1 MIKIMKKNNTFII
14 DYARTPFGSF
24 LGGLSNFS
32 ASELGAFSIK
42 GLMKKT
48 NISNS
53 DIDEVIMGNVL
64 SAGVGQAPARQ
75 AAMIAGLEKSTSCMT
90 INKVCGSGMKS
101 VMLGDQVIQSEESDI
116 VIAGGME
123 SMSNVPHYL
132 LNSRK
137 GTKLGN
143 IKQVDGMVHDGLW
156 DVYDQVHMGNH
167 GESCADKYAITRKD
181 QDDYAELS
189 YKRSQEAHEREFFN
203 DEIIDMINQKGEKID
218 IQDEEPFRVN
228 FEKMKTLRSVFK
240 KDGTI
245 TAANASTINDGAA
258 SCLLGS
264 EKKCVELGLNPKA
277 RILDSV
283 KFSHE
288 PKWFT
293 TAPVGSINKI
303 LDRNNLKIDDID
315 LFEINEAFSVVPL
328 VAIKEL
334 NIDIEKINVHGGA
347 VSLGHPIGCSGT
359 RIIMSLIN
367 ALRAR
372 NKKIGIASIC
382 IGGGEATAMLIELT

>member
-1 MIKIMKKNNTFII
+1 MKKNNTVII

-24 LGGLSNFS
+24 LGGLSSFS
-32 ASELGAFSIK
+32 ASQLGALSIK
-42 GLMKKT
+42 GLIKKVGIKT
-48 NISNS
+48 SK
-53 DIDEVIMGNVL
+53 IDEVVMGNVL
-64 SAGVGQAPARQ
+64 SAGIGQAPARQ
-75 AAMIAGLEKSTSCMT
+75 AAIMGGLNKATNCMT

-101 VMLGDQVIQSEESDI
+101 IMLADQSIQLKQSR
-116 VIAGGME
+116 VVVAGGME

-132 LNSRK
+132 LNSRT

-143 IKQVDGMVHDGLW
+143 MKQVDGMVHDGLW
-156 DVYDQVHMGNH
+156 DVYDQVHMGSH
-167 GESCADKYAITRKD
+167 GEACAEKYNITRLD
-181 QDDYAELS
+181 QDDYAVLS
-189 YKRSQEAHEREFFN
+189 YERSQQAQGSGLFK
-203 DEIIDMINQKGEKID
+203 DEIIDIINKKNEKVD
-218 IQDEEPFRVN
+218 IQDEEPLRVN
-228 FEKMKTLRSVFK
+228 FEKMKNLKSVFK

-258 SCLLGS
+258 ACLLAS
-264 EKKCVELGLNPKA
+264 EDYCSTLGVVPKA

-283 KFSHE
+283 NFSHE

-293 TAPVGSINKI
+293 TAPVSAIIDI
-303 LDRNNLKIDDID
+303 LERNDLQISDID

-334 NIDIEKINVHGGA
+334 NISIDKLNVHGGA

-359 RIIMSLIN
+359 RIVMSLIN
-367 ALRAR
+367 ALKVK

-382 IGGGEATAMLIELT
+382 IGGGEATAMLIEVI

>member
-1 MIKIMKKNNTFII
+1 MEKNNTVII

-24 LGGLSNFS
+24 LGGLANFS

-42 GLMKKT
+42 GLIEKT
-48 NISNS
+48 EIETSK
-53 DIDEVIMGNVL
+53 IDEVIMGNVL

-75 AAMIAGLEKSTSCMT
+75 ASIMAGLGKNTNCMT

-101 VMLGDQVIQSEESDI
+101 FMLADQSIRSGGSNI

-143 IKQVDGMVHDGLW
+143 IKQVDGMIHDGLW
-156 DVYDQVHMGNH
+156 DVYDQVHMGTH
-167 GESCADKYAITRKD
+167 GESCAEKYNISRKD
-181 QDDYAELS
+181 QDDYAEIS
-189 YKRSQEAHEREFFN
+189 YKRSQDADNSGVFN
-203 DEIIDMINQKGEKID
+203 NEIINIIDSKGSKID
-218 IQDEEPFRVN
+218 IKDEEPFRVD

-258 SCLLGS
+258 SCLLAS
-264 EKKCVELGLNPKA
+264 QQECSNLGLTPKA
-277 RILDSV
+277 KILDSV
-283 KFSHE
+283 SFSHD

-293 TAPVGSINKI
+293 TAPVSAIIKI
-303 LDRNNLKIDDID
+303 LEKNNLTIDDID
-315 LFEINEAFSVVPL
+315 FFEINEAFSVVPL

-334 NIDIEKINVHGGA
+334 NIDIDKLNIHGGA

-359 RIIMSLIN
+359 RIVMSLIN
-367 ALRAR
+367 ALKIRD
-372 NKKIGIASIC
+372 KKIGIASIC
-382 IGGGEATAMLIELT
+382 IGGGEATAMLIEAI

>member
-1 MIKIMKKNNTFII
+1 MTKIMKKNNTVII

-24 LGGLSNFS
+24 LGGLSSFS
-32 ASELGAFSIK
+32 ASQLGALSIK
-42 GLMKKT
+42 GLIKKVGIKT
-48 NISNS
+48 SK
-53 DIDEVIMGNVL
+53 IDEVVMGNVL
-64 SAGVGQAPARQ
+64 SAGIGQAPARQ
-75 AAMIAGLEKSTSCMT
+75 AAIMGGLNKATNCMT

-101 VMLGDQVIQSEESDI
+101 IMLADQSIQLKQSR
-116 VIAGGME
+116 VVVAGGME

-132 LNSRK
+132 LNSRT

-143 IKQVDGMVHDGLW
+143 MKQVDGMVHDGLW
-156 DVYDQVHMGNH
+156 DVYDQVHMGSH
-167 GESCADKYAITRKD
+167 GEACAEKYNITRLD
-181 QDDYAELS
+181 QDDYAVLS
-189 YKRSQEAHEREFFN
+189 YERSQQAQGAGLFK
-203 DEIIDMINQKGEKID
+203 DEIIDIINKKNEKVD
-218 IQDEEPFRVN
+218 IQDEEPLRVN
-228 FEKMKTLRSVFK
+228 FEKMKNLKSVFK

-258 SCLLGS
+258 ACLLAS
-264 EKKCVELGLNPKA
+264 EDYCSTLGVVPKA

-283 KFSHE
+283 NFSHE

-293 TAPVGSINKI
+293 TAPVSAIIDI
-303 LDRNNLKIDDID
+303 LERNDLQISDID

-334 NIDIEKINVHGGA
+334 NISIDKLNVHGGA

-359 RIIMSLIN
+359 RIVMSLIN
-367 ALRAR
+367 ALKVK

-382 IGGGEATAMLIELT
+382 IGGGEATAMLIEVI

>member
-1 MIKIMKKNNTFII
+1 
-14 DYARTPFGSF
+14 
-24 LGGLSNFS
+24 
-32 ASELGAFSIK
+32 
-42 GLMKKT
+42 
-48 NISNS
+48 
-53 DIDEVIMGNVL
+53 MGNVL

-75 AAMIAGLEKSTSCMT
+75 AAIMGGLGKSTNCMT

-101 VMLGDQVIQSEESDI
+101 VMLADQSIKLNQSSI

-143 IKQVDGMVHDGLW
+143 ISQVDGMVHDGLW
-156 DVYDQVHMGNH
+156 DVYNQVHMGNH
-167 GESCADKYAITRKD
+167 GEACAEKYNITRLD
-181 QDDYAELS
+181 QDNYAELS
-189 YKRSQEAHEREFFN
+189 YNRSQQAQKNGFLKN
-203 DEIIDMINQKGEKID
+203 EIIDVINQKNEIID
-218 IQDEEPFRVN
+218 TQDEEPFRVN
-228 FEKMKTLRSVFK
+228 FEKIKTLRSVFK

-258 SCLLGS
+258 SCLLAS
-264 EKKCVELGLNPKA
+264 EDKCSDLGLTPKA

-283 KFSHE
+283 NFSHE

-293 TAPVGSINKI
+293 TAPVSAITAI
-303 LDRNNLKIDDID
+303 LEKNNLKINDID

-334 NIDIEKINVHGGA
+334 NISIDKLNIHGGA

-367 ALRAR
+367 ALKIK
-372 NKKIGIASIC
+372 NKKLGIASIC
-382 IGGGEATAMLIELT
+382 IGGGEATAMLIEVL

>member
-1 MIKIMKKNNTFII
+1 MKKNNTFII

-167 GESCADKYAITRKD
+167 GEYCADQYSITRKD

-189 YKRSQEAHEREFFN
+189 YKRSQESYERGIFN
-203 DEIIDMINQKGEKID
+203 DEVIDIISQKGEKVD

-258 SCLLGS
+258 SCLLAS
-264 EKKCVELGLNPKA
+264 QQECSNLGLTPKA
-277 RILDSV
+277 KILDSV
-283 KFSHE
+283 SFSHD

-293 TAPVGSINKI
+293 TAPVSAIIKI
-303 LDRNNLKIDDID
+303 LEKNNLTIDDID
-315 LFEINEAFSVVPL
+315 FFEINEAFSVVPL

-334 NIDIEKINVHGGA
+334 NINIDKLNIHGGA

-367 ALRAR
+367 ALKIRD
-372 NKKIGIASIC
+372 KKIGIASIC
-382 IGGGEATAMLIELT
+382 IGGGEATAVLIEAI

>member
-1 MIKIMKKNNTFII
+1 MKKNNTFII

-101 VMLGDQVIQSEESDI
+101 VMLADQVIQSEDSDI

-167 GESCADKYAITRKD
+167 GESCADKYIITRKD

-218 IQDEEPFRVN
+218 VQDEEPFRVN

-240 KDGTI
+240 KEGTI

>member
-1 MIKIMKKNNTFII
+1 MTKIIKNNNTVII

-32 ASELGAFSIK
+32 ASELGALSIK
-42 GLMKKT
+42 GLIEKVGIETSK
-48 NISNS
+48 
-53 DIDEVIMGNVL
+53 IDEVIMGNVL
-64 SAGVGQAPARQ
+64 SAGIGQAPARQ
-75 AAMIAGLEKSTSCMT
+75 AAIMGGLDKSTNCMT
-90 INKVCGSGMKS
+90 INKVCGSGMKAI
-101 VMLGDQVIQSEESDI
+101 MLADQSIRLNQSSI

-143 IKQVDGMVHDGLW
+143 IKQVDGMVYDGLW
-156 DVYDQVHMGNH
+156 DVYEQVHMGNH
-167 GESCADKYAITRKD
+167 GEACAEKYNISRLE

-189 YKRSQEAHEREFFN
+189 YKRSQKTQKSGLLKN
-203 DEIIDMINQKGEKID
+203 EIIDIVNQKNETVQIE
-218 IQDEEPFRVN
+218 DEEPFRVD

-258 SCLLGS
+258 SCLLGREDECDS
-264 EKKCVELGLNPKA
+264 LGFTFKA

-283 KFSHE
+283 SFSHD

-293 TAPVGSINKI
+293 TAPVSAISKI
-303 LDRNNLKIDDID
+303 LEKNNLKINDID

-334 NIDIEKINVHGGA
+334 SIDIDKLNIYGGA

-359 RIIMSLIN
+359 RIVMSLIN
-367 ALRAR
+367 ALKTK

-382 IGGGEATAMLIELT
+382 IGGGEAMAMLIEVI

>member
-1 MIKIMKKNNTFII
+1 MTKIIERNNTVII

-42 GLMKKT
+42 GLIQKT
-48 NISNS
+48 GVESFK
-53 DIDEVIMGNVL
+53 IDEVIMGNVL

-75 AAMIAGLEKSTSCMT
+75 AAIMANLDKNTNCMT
-90 INKVCGSGMKS
+90 INKVCGSGMKAI
-101 VMLGDQVIQSEESDI
+101 MLADQSIKLGISNV
-116 VIAGGME
+116 VVAGGME

-143 IKQVDGMVHDGLW
+143 IKQADGMIHDGLW

-167 GESCADKYAITRKD
+167 GESCAEKYNITRQD
-181 QDDYAELS
+181 QDNYAELS
-189 YKRSQEAHEREFFN
+189 YKRSQDAYNKGIFN
-203 DEIIDMINQKGEKID
+203 SEIIDIID
-218 IQDEEPFRVN
+218 IKGSRVDIKDEEPFRVN

-258 SCLLGS
+258 SCLLAS
-264 EKKCVELGLNPKA
+264 EQECVNLGFTPKA
-277 RILDSV
+277 RIIDSV
-283 KFSHE
+283 SFSHE

-293 TAPVGSINKI
+293 TAPVSAIIKI
-303 LDRNNLKIDDID
+303 LEKNNLKIDDID

-328 VAIKEL
+328 VAMKEL
-334 NIDIEKINVHGGA
+334 NIDIERINVHGGA
-347 VSLGHPIGCSGT
+347 VSLGHPIGCSGS
-359 RIIMSLIN
+359 RIIMILIN
-367 ALRAR
+367 ALKIKD
-372 NKKIGIASIC
+372 KKMGIASIC
-382 IGGGEATAMLIELT
+382 IGGGEATAMLIEVI

>member
-1 MIKIMKKNNTFII
+1 MKKNNTVII

-24 LGGLSNFS
+24 LGGLSSFS
-32 ASELGAFSIK
+32 ASQLGALSIK
-42 GLMKKT
+42 GLIKKVGIKT
-48 NISNS
+48 SK
-53 DIDEVIMGNVL
+53 IDEVVMGNVL
-64 SAGVGQAPARQ
+64 SAGIGQAPARQ
-75 AAMIAGLEKSTSCMT
+75 AAIMGGLNKATNCMT

-101 VMLGDQVIQSEESDI
+101 IMLADQSIQLKQSKV

-132 LNSRK
+132 LNSRT

-143 IKQVDGMVHDGLW
+143 MKQVDGMVHDGLW
-156 DVYDQVHMGNH
+156 DVYDQVHMGSH
-167 GESCADKYAITRKD
+167 GEACAEKYNITRLD
-181 QDDYAELS
+181 QDDYAVLS
-189 YKRSQEAHEREFFN
+189 YERSQQAQGAGLFK
-203 DEIIDMINQKGEKID
+203 DEIIDIINKKNEKVD
-218 IQDEEPFRVN
+218 IQDEEPLRVN
-228 FEKMKTLRSVFK
+228 FEKMKNLKSVFK

-258 SCLLGS
+258 ACLLAS
-264 EKKCVELGLNPKA
+264 EDYCSTLGVVPKA

-283 KFSHE
+283 NFSHE

-293 TAPVGSINKI
+293 TAPVSAIIDI
-303 LDRNNLKIDDID
+303 LERNDLQISDID

-334 NIDIEKINVHGGA
+334 NISIDKLNVHGGA

-359 RIIMSLIN
+359 RIVMSLIN
-367 ALRAR
+367 ALKVK

-382 IGGGEATAMLIELT
+382 IGGGEATAMLIEVI

>member
-1 MIKIMKKNNTFII
+1 MEKNNTVII

-32 ASELGAFSIK
+32 ASELGALSIE
-42 GLMKKT
+42 GLIKKT
-48 NISNS
+48 DIEISK
-53 DIDEVIMGNVL
+53 IDEVIMGNVL
-64 SAGVGQAPARQ
+64 SAGIGQAPARQ
-75 AAMIAGLEKSTSCMT
+75 AAIIAGLNKNTNCMT

-101 VMLGDQVIQSEESDI
+101 VMLADQSIRLGESSVI
-116 VIAGGME
+116 IAGGME

-143 IKQVDGMVHDGLW
+143 IKQVDGMIHDGLW

-167 GESCADKYAITRKD
+167 GESCAEKYNITRKD
-181 QDDYAELS
+181 QDSYAEIS
-189 YKRSQEAHEREFFN
+189 YKRSQDAN
-203 DEIIDMINQKGEKID
+203 NKGLLNNEIIDIIDSKGEKID
-218 IQDEEPFRVN
+218 IKDEEPFRVD
-228 FEKMKTLRSVFK
+228 FEKMKTLKSVFK

-258 SCLLGS
+258 SCLLTS
-264 EKKCVELGLNPKA
+264 EQECSKLGLNPKA

-283 KFSHE
+283 SFSHD

-293 TAPVGSINKI
+293 TAPVSAIIKI
-303 LDRNNLKIDDID
+303 LEKNNLKIDDID

-334 NIDIEKINVHGGA
+334 NINIDKLNIHGGA
-347 VSLGHPIGCSGT
+347 VSLGHPIGCSGS

-367 ALRAR
+367 ALKIK
-372 NKKIGIASIC
+372 NKKRGIASIC
-382 IGGGEATAMLIELT
+382 IGGGEATAMLIEII

>member
-1 MIKIMKKNNTFII
+1 MEKNNTVII

-24 LGGLSNFS
+24 LGGLANFS

-42 GLMKKT
+42 GLIEKT
-48 NISNS
+48 GIETSK
-53 DIDEVIMGNVL
+53 IDEVIMGNVL

-75 AAMIAGLEKSTSCMT
+75 ASIMAGLGKNTNCMT

-101 VMLGDQVIQSEESDI
+101 IMLADQSIRSGDSNI

-156 DVYDQVHMGNH
+156 DVYDQVHMGTH
-167 GESCADKYAITRKD
+167 GESCAEKYNISRKD
-181 QDDYAELS
+181 QDDYAEIS
-189 YKRSQEAHEREFFN
+189 YKRSQDANNSGVFN
-203 DEIIDMINQKGEKID
+203 NEIINIIDSKGSKID
-218 IQDEEPFRVN
+218 IKDEEPFRVD

-258 SCLLGS
+258 SCLLAS
-264 EKKCVELGLNPKA
+264 QQECSNLGLTPKA
-277 RILDSV
+277 KILDSV
-283 KFSHE
+283 SFSHD

-293 TAPVGSINKI
+293 TAPVSAIIKI
-303 LDRNNLKIDDID
+303 LEKNNLTIDDID
-315 LFEINEAFSVVPL
+315 FFEINEAFSVVPL

-334 NIDIEKINVHGGA
+334 NINIDKLNIHGGA

-367 ALRAR
+367 ALKIRD
-372 NKKIGIASIC
+372 KKIGVASIC
-382 IGGGEATAMLIELT
+382 IGGGEATAMLIEAI

>member
-101 VMLGDQVIQSEESDI
+101 VMLADQVIQSEESDI

-156 DVYDQVHMGNH
+156 DVYDQVHMGIH
-167 GESCADKYAITRKD
+167 GESCADKYTITRKD

-189 YKRSQEAHEREFFN
+189 YKRSQEAHERGFFN

-240 KDGTI
+240 KEGTI

-264 EKKCVELGLNPKA
+264 EKKCIELGLNPKA

-367 ALRAR
+367 SLRAR

>member
-1 MIKIMKKNNTFII
+1 MKKNNTFII

-101 VMLGDQVIQSEESDI
+101 VMLADQVIQSEDSDI

-167 GESCADKYAITRKD
+167 GESCADKYIITRKD

-218 IQDEEPFRVN
+218 VQDEEPFRVN

-240 KDGTI
+240 KEGTI

-264 EKKCVELGLNPKA
+264 EKKCIELGLNPKA

>member
-1 MIKIMKKNNTFII
+1 MTKIMEKNNTVII

-24 LGGLSNFS
+24 LGGLANFS

-42 GLMKKT
+42 GLIEKT
-48 NISNS
+48 EIETSK
-53 DIDEVIMGNVL
+53 IDEVIMGNVL

-75 AAMIAGLEKSTSCMT
+75 ASIMAGLGKNTNCMT

-101 VMLGDQVIQSEESDI
+101 IMLADQSIRSGDSNI

-143 IKQVDGMVHDGLW
+143 IKQVDGMIHDGLW
-156 DVYDQVHMGNH
+156 DVYDQVHMGTH
-167 GESCADKYAITRKD
+167 GESCAEKYNISRKD
-181 QDDYAELS
+181 QDDYAEIS
-189 YKRSQEAHEREFFN
+189 YKRSQDANNSGVFN
-203 DEIIDMINQKGEKID
+203 NEIINIIDSKGSKID
-218 IQDEEPFRVN
+218 IKDEEPFRVD

-258 SCLLGS
+258 SCLLAS
-264 EKKCVELGLNPKA
+264 QQECSNLGLTPKA
-277 RILDSV
+277 KILDSV
-283 KFSHE
+283 SFSHD

-293 TAPVGSINKI
+293 TAPVSAIIKI
-303 LDRNNLKIDDID
+303 LEKNNLTIDDID
-315 LFEINEAFSVVPL
+315 FFEINEAFSVVPL

-334 NIDIEKINVHGGA
+334 NINIDKLNIHGGA

-367 ALRAR
+367 ALKIRD
-372 NKKIGIASIC
+372 KKIGIASIC
-382 IGGGEATAMLIELT
+382 IGGGEATAVLIEAI

>member
-1 MIKIMKKNNTFII
+1 MKKNNTFII

-101 VMLGDQVIQSEESDI
+101 VMLADQVIQSEDSDI

-240 KDGTI
+240 KEGTI

>member
-1 MIKIMKKNNTFII
+1 MKKNNTVII

-24 LGGLSNFS
+24 LGGLSSFS
-32 ASELGAFSIK
+32 ASQLGALSIK
-42 GLMKKT
+42 GLIKKVGIKT
-48 NISNS
+48 SK
-53 DIDEVIMGNVL
+53 IDEVVMGNVL
-64 SAGVGQAPARQ
+64 SAGIGQAPARQ
-75 AAMIAGLEKSTSCMT
+75 AAIMGGVDKSTNCMT

-101 VMLGDQVIQSEESDI
+101 IMLADQSIQLKQSSV

-132 LNSRK
+132 LNSRI

-143 IKQVDGMVHDGLW
+143 MKQIDGMVHDGLW
-156 DVYDQVHMGNH
+156 DVYDQVHMGSH
-167 GESCADKYAITRKD
+167 GESCAEKYNITRLD
-181 QDDYAELS
+181 QDDYAVLS
-189 YKRSQEAHEREFFN
+189 YERSQQAQGAGLFK
-203 DEIIDMINQKGEKID
+203 DEIIDIINKKNEKVD
-218 IQDEEPFRVN
+218 IQDEEPLRVN
-228 FEKMKTLRSVFK
+228 FEKMRNLKSVFK

-258 SCLLGS
+258 ACLLAS
-264 EKKCVELGLNPKA
+264 EEYCSTLGVVPKA

-283 KFSHE
+283 NFSHE

-293 TAPVGSINKI
+293 TAPVSAIIDILERNDLQIN
-303 LDRNNLKIDDID
+303 DID

-334 NIDIEKINVHGGA
+334 NISIDKLNVHGGA

-359 RIIMSLIN
+359 RIVMSLIN
-367 ALRAR
+367 ALKVK

-382 IGGGEATAMLIELT
+382 IGGGEATAMLIEVI

>member
-1 MIKIMKKNNTFII
+1 MTKIMEKNNTVII

-24 LGGLSNFS
+24 LGGLANFS

-42 GLMKKT
+42 GLIEKT
-48 NISNS
+48 EIETSK
-53 DIDEVIMGNVL
+53 IDEVIMGNVL

-75 AAMIAGLEKSTSCMT
+75 ASIMAGLGKNTNCMT

-101 VMLGDQVIQSEESDI
+101 IMLADQSIRSGDSNI

-156 DVYDQVHMGNH
+156 DVYDQVHMGTH
-167 GESCADKYAITRKD
+167 GESCAEKYNISRKD
-181 QDDYAELS
+181 QDDYAEIS
-189 YKRSQEAHEREFFN
+189 YKRSQDADNSGVFN
-203 DEIIDMINQKGEKID
+203 NEIINIIDSKGSKID
-218 IQDEEPFRVN
+218 IKDEEPFRVN

-258 SCLLGS
+258 SCLLAS
-264 EKKCVELGLNPKA
+264 QQECSNLGLTPKA
-277 RILDSV
+277 KILDSV
-283 KFSHE
+283 SFSHD

-293 TAPVGSINKI
+293 TAPVSAIIKI
-303 LDRNNLKIDDID
+303 LEKNNLTIDDID
-315 LFEINEAFSVVPL
+315 CFEINEAFSVVPL

-334 NIDIEKINVHGGA
+334 NIDIDKLNIHGGA

-359 RIIMSLIN
+359 RIVMSLIN
-367 ALRAR
+367 ALKIRD
-372 NKKIGIASIC
+372 KKIGIASIC
-382 IGGGEATAMLIELT
+382 IGGGEATAMLIEAI

>member
-1 MIKIMKKNNTFII
+1 MKKNNTFII

-240 KDGTI
+240 KEGTI

>member
-1 MIKIMKKNNTFII
+1 
-14 DYARTPFGSF
+14 
-24 LGGLSNFS
+24 
-32 ASELGAFSIK
+32 
-42 GLMKKT
+42 
-48 NISNS
+48 
-53 DIDEVIMGNVL
+53 
-64 SAGVGQAPARQ
+64 
-75 AAMIAGLEKSTSCMT
+75 
-90 INKVCGSGMKS
+90 
-101 VMLGDQVIQSEESDI
+101 
-116 VIAGGME
+116 
-123 SMSNVPHYL
+123 
-132 LNSRK
+132 
-137 GTKLGN
+137 
-143 IKQVDGMVHDGLW
+143 
-156 DVYDQVHMGNH
+156 
-167 GESCADKYAITRKD
+167 
-181 QDDYAELS
+181 
-189 YKRSQEAHEREFFN
+189 
-203 DEIIDMINQKGEKID
+203 
-218 IQDEEPFRVN
+218 
-228 FEKMKTLRSVFK
+228 MKTLRSVFK

-264 EKKCVELGLNPKA
+264 EKKCIELGLNPKA